1 MNQGTRNC
9 QNCRKDFII
18 EPDDFGFYE
27 KIKVPPPT
35 FCPECRLQRRFMWRN
50 ERTFYKRTC
59 DLCQK
64 NIISTYDK
72 DQPFPVYCQKC
83 WWSDKW
89 DPYKY
94 GQDFDFSRPFFPQF
108 KELLNKVPMLGMQN
122 DDGIASVNSE
132 YAADFAF
139 SKNCYLT
146 AAGWY
151 CDNIMY
157 SYYTCYD
164 RDTMDSFF
172 LKNSERC
179 YECFESDR
187 LFDSKYCYFCFDSM
201 NLSFC
206 YDMRNCQNCFMCTGL
221 RGKKYCFKNEQYTK
235 EEYEKILE
243 NYRLD
248 TYSGVEKAKKEF
260 EKLLVK
266 YPRRCSINFK
276 SVNTTGELTT
286 FSKNSKNCFVVKNAE
301 NVRYSDY
308 SGSPGDPI
316 KDSFDLT
323 MTGGSSENYEC
334 VTSDHSQLN
343 FFAIFSVK
351 SQDIRYCQHCHNCK
365 HCFGCVGM
373 RNANYCIFNKQYT
386 KEEYNKLV
394 AKIILQMNNMPYKD
408 KRGIEY
414 KYGEFYPIELSYF
427 GYNESCAMEQFSL
440 TKEETLENGYNWQDN
455 TQRTT
460 GKETLRPE
468 EIPESIY
475 DVDDS
480 ILDQILLSE
489 KFQNCPK

>member
-1 MNQGTRNC
+1 
-9 QNCRKDFII
+9 
-18 EPDDFGFYE
+18 
-27 KIKVPPPT
+27 
-35 FCPECRLQRRFMWRN
+35 
-50 ERTFYKRTC
+50 
-59 DLCQK
+59 
-64 NIISTYDK
+64 
-72 DQPFPVYCQKC
+72 
-83 WWSDKW
+83 
-89 DPYKY
+89 
-94 GQDFDFSRPFFPQF
+94 
-108 KELLNKVPMLGMQN
+108 
-122 DDGIASVNSE
+122 
-132 YAADFAF
+132 
-139 SKNCYLT
+139 
-146 AAGWY
+146 
-151 CDNIMY
+151 
-157 SYYTCYD
+157 
-164 RDTMDSFF
+164 
-172 LKNSERC
+172 
-179 YECFESDR
+179 
-187 LFDSKYCYFCFDSM
+187 
-201 NLSFC
+201 
-206 YDMRNCQNCFMCTGL
+206 MCTGL

-480 ILDQILLSE
+480 ILDQILLCINCQRNF
-489 KFQNCPK
+489 KIVQNELNFYRKMKVPIPRRCFYCRHANRIKNKNPFKLWHRTCMKEGCNNEFETSYAPDRPEIVYCKKCYQAEIY